1 MRSSNGFHDQW
12 SLHRCP
18 HHEFLPSCTTI
29 RTKNLNT
36 QSHIYSMLC
45 VVGMP
50 GSGKSLFLDVVRG
63 YGFQI
68 VSMGDEVRAETGRR
82 GLPPEM
88 HGKVAEDLRK
98 ERGRAAV
105 AHLVVDK
112 TTRDCIVD
120 GVRGL
125 EEVKVFK
132 ERKFPLVTVAI
143 YASPRTRF
151 KRLKIRQRAGDPKT
165 WKEFKKRDKRELQ
178 FGIGDVIAL
187 ADYVLV
193 NESSKEQFEKECR
206 VFLNKRRRKL

>member
-1 MRSSNGFHDQW
+1 
-12 SLHRCP
+12 
-18 HHEFLPSCTTI
+18 
-29 RTKNLNT
+29 
-36 QSHIYSMLC
+36 MLC

-50 GSGKSLFLDVVRG
+50 GSGKSLFLDVIHE

-68 VSMGDEVRAETGRR
+68 VSMGDEVRAETERR

-98 ERGRAAV
+98 EHGLAAV
-105 AHLVVDK
+105 AHLVVDR

-132 ERKFPLVTVAI
+132 ERKFPLEIVAI
-143 YASPRTRF
+143 HASPRTRF
-151 KRLKIRQRAGDPKT
+151 KRVKIRKRAGDPKT

-187 ADYVLV
+187 ADYILV

-206 VFLNKRRRKL
+206 VLMERRKKL